1 MVSGFFTSPYDQERI
16 MSGDASPILIESKFS
31 TGTCCLNN
39 LSKSFIDLGL
49 ALEFDV
55 DGQGANLLDQD
66 IERLRHAGFHFVVA
80 VDNRLVHLRATIDVV
95 RLDGEHF
102 LQGVRGAIRLE
113 RPHFHLAEALTAEL
127 RLAAERLLRNQA
139 VRPS

>member
-1 MVSGFFTSPYDQERI
+1 MVSGFFTSPYDQDRI

-39 LSKSFIDLGL
+39 LSKSFMDLGL

-55 DGQGANLLDQD
+55 DSQGTNLLDQD
-66 IERLRHAGFHFVVA
+66 IERLRHAGFHFMVA
-80 VDNRLVHLRATIDVV
+80 VDDRLVHLSTSVDVI

-113 RPHFHLAEALTAEL
+113 RPHFHLTETLTAEL
-127 RLAAERLLRNQA
+127 RLAAQRLLGD
-139 VRPS
+139 